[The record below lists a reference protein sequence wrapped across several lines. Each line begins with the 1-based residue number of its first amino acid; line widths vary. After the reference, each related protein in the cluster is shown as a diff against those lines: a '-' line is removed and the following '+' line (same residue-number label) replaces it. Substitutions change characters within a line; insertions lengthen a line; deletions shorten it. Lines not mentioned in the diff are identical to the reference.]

1 LLSSTSWKAPY
12 RSFVFINIVERLFSD
27 IFSPFVFNNIVEHP
41 FIFSPRVFPVRR
53 RGNSPNLFNF
63 IDMHFF
69 KISIVI
75 S

>member
-1 LLSSTSWKAPY
+1 
-12 RSFVFINIVERLFSD
+12 VERLFSD